1 MKKPIL
7 VTGGCGFVGRH
18 LVKKLIDRGDSV
30 YIIDNL
36 FTGIHPDK
44 WFDQSWVREKDG
56 VLRIY
61 KKNKVTV
68 SYLEAD
74 VLKVFQDQVSG
85 KPKFQLPQFSDVF
98 HLASIVGGRALI
110 DGDPILVARDLA
122 IDASLFLWVTRFPK
136 NIERLL
142 YASSSAAYPTDLQT
156 KDSAVALKEEMV
168 HLSGR
173 VGMPDMTYGWSK
185 LTGEYLAQFAH
196 NKYGIHVACVR
207 PFSGYGEDQDLTYP
221 TPSIAIRVARHD
233 KEIEVWGTGEQGRDF
248 VHIDDCIDA
257 MFVILDKVNDGR
269 GINIGTGKLT
279 SFNELIRIM
288 CKIEGHEAKIKPL
301 VDKPVG
307 VQSRYADV
315 TILNNEIGWKPAI
328 SIEEGM
334 KRTLDG
340 ARKRL
345 NIERKD
351 LKHAVVT
358 TTINVPVLLEEYVKD
373 IINHKHDCFFVV
385 IGDKKTPP
393 EAKKYC
399 EDLAKKTGMEIV
411 YMDVDAQVKYLKDF
425 PELDEHIQYNCI
437 QRRNIGILYAFQN
450 NADVIITIDDDNF
463 FLTKNFV
470 GHHKVGDTK
479 ELDVISTNIGWLNV
493 CNFLEEEHGREFHH
507 RGHALE
513 VRHQNEK
520 LTTKKKKVK
529 VVVNAGFWLG
539 DPDVDAL
546 TRIHY
551 VAKPITAVAYK
562 RKDNFALEKGTWSTF
577 NSQNTSLARE
587 VIPAYFLSPK
597 VGRYDDIWGAYVL
610 KRITDHLDHAISF
623 GHPVVNQER
632 NVHNYWKDLAKE
644 SDGMILTHRF
654 VEALK
659 SIKLTKKNYSKC
671 YEEIVEKLPKAF
683 EKSGKPLTPE
693 LQTYFDNYVV
703 GMKVWIKT
711 FERLEQMEL
720 NKVKKVK

>member
-18 LVKKLIDRGDSV
+18 LVKKLINRGDSV
-30 YIIDNL
+30 LIIDNL
-36 FTGIHPDK
+36 FTGLHPDK
-44 WFDQSWVREKDG
+44 WFGPEWLRGKDG
-56 VLRIY
+56 LFKTY
-61 KKNKVTV
+61 SKQKVTV
-68 SYLEAD
+68 TYLEAD
-74 VLKVFQDQVSG
+74 VLQVFLDIVSG
-85 KPKFQLPQFSDVF
+85 KSKIQLPLFSDVF
-98 HLASIVGGRALI
+98 HLASIVGGRLLI
-110 DGDPILVARDLA
+110 DGDPLLVAKDLA
-122 IDASLFLWVTRFPK
+122 IDASLFLWATRFPK
-136 NIERLL
+136 NFQRLL
-142 YASSSAAYPTDLQT
+142 YASSSASYPTDLQT
-156 KDSAVALKEEMV
+156 KESAVALKEDMI

-185 LTGEYLAQFAH
+185 LTGEYLSQLAH
-196 NKYGIHVACVR
+196 KKYGIHVACVR

-221 TPSIAIRVARHD
+221 TPSIALRVARHD
-233 KEIEVWGTGEQGRDF
+233 EQIEVWGTGEQGRDF

-257 MFVILDKVNDGR
+257 MFMILDKVKDGR

-288 CKIEGHEAKIKPL
+288 CKIEGHNATIKPL

-315 TILNNEIGWKPAI
+315 SILSKEIGWKPAI
-328 SIEEGM
+328 SMEEGM
-334 KRTLDG
+334 KRVLDG
-340 ARKRL
+340 AHARL
-345 NIERKD
+345 DVNKKKYSI
-351 LKHAVVT
+351 VT

-373 IINHKHDCFFVV
+373 IINHKHKCFFVV
-385 IGDKKTPP
+385 IGDKKTPI
-393 EAKKYC
+393 EAKKHC
-399 EDLAKKTGMEIV
+399 EDLSKKTGMEIV
-411 YMDVDAQVKYLKDF
+411 FMDVEDQRKYLRDF

-450 NADVIITIDDDNF
+450 GADTIITIDDDNF

-470 GHHKVGDTK
+470 GNHAVGDIK
-479 ELDVISTNIGWLNV
+479 EIDVISSNNGWINV
-493 CNFLEEEHGREFHH
+493 CGFLEEEHGREFHH
-507 RGHALE
+507 RGHPLE
-513 VRHQNEK
+513 FRHHEEK
-520 LTTKKKKVK
+520 LKTKKKKVK
-529 VVVNAGFWLG
+529 IVVNAGFWLG

-551 VAKPITAVAYK
+551 IAKPITAVAYK
-562 RKDNFALEKGTWSTF
+562 RDSNFALDKGTWSTF

-610 KRITDHLDHAISF
+610 KRIADHLDHAISY

-659 SIKLTKKNYSKC
+659 SIKLTQKTYDKC
-671 YEEIVEKLPKAF
+671 YKEIVSKLPQAFIKA
-683 EKSGKPLTPE
+683 GKPLTPE
-693 LQTYFDNYVV
+693 HQEYFNNYVL

-711 FERLEQMEL
+711 FERLELMK
-720 NKVKKVK
+720 NKNKK